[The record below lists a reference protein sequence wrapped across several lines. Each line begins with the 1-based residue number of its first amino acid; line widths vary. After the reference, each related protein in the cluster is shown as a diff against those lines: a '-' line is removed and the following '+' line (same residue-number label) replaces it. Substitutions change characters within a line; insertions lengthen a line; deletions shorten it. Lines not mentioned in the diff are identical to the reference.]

1 MKNLKKL
8 LFTFIISVLVLVP
21 VITNA
26 ETINVKTMEE
36 LLNAVKGNNTVVL
49 DDNITLNKALE
60 INGNNVVLDLNG
72 KTITITEKY
81 IDLIKGSLEITGK
94 GTIKDTRVLEATGST
109 IYVEGSTNK
118 SDTGYS
124 TLYVGKDITIDTTQW
139 GLSVWDTSAKAY
151 GVTVNFD
158 GTIVSTGSKAG
169 GITIQGNIKNDGT
182 AINVP
187 VINLSKTTKITAT
200 GSDGFPL
207 YGAGAG
213 EWNVVEATCEG
224 INGAL
229 GVKSGRFNIVNAT
242 LKATGKPGVAEGYGN
257 GINGVG
263 AAIQIES
270 NNTYFG
276 KIELLI
282 TQNSQIISEKGNSI
296 YHYSA
301 QTGVNNL
308 NELRIHDGNF
318 VGDIVF
324 QENDKVYVKGGTFQT
339 DSIGNYVEN
348 GYKLIKLSETKYT
361 VSNINYIDVE
371 GASATVTVDGKET
384 KYTSIE
390 AGIKVKVNAKADTG
404 YYVKEIIVKDSKD
417 NKITVTNNEFT
428 MPEGAVTISLD
439 TARCLDKDANIVE
452 VAKDI
457 TVSDKVN
464 GDKAKEI
471 LDIKLDNR
479 NSGLV
484 KSINKEKL
492 QLIDTTTIIEVNFN
506 TKLVEYDEK
515 TNKVVYEIKPMY
527 SINGIDYTEIPNEA
541 LNGGKIRIN
550 LPIPSSV
557 KDTHAKVKH
566 INNDK
571 VIDEKEYEIKKTE
584 DGKKYITIETT
595 SFSTFEISYFTAK
608 NLNPQTGDNVMTYV
622 IMLLGSML
630 TISTVVLL
638 KNVLINDC

>member
-109 IYVEGSTNK
+109 MYVEGSTNK

-213 EWNVVEATCEG
+213 QWNVVEATCEG

-229 GVKSGRFNIVNAT
+229 GVKSGRFNIANAT

-270 NNTYFG
+270 NNIYFG
-276 KIELLI
+276 KIELAI

-371 GASATVTVDGKET
+371 GAEATITVDGKEY
-384 KYTSIE
+384 KYTSVMQDK
-390 AGIKVKVNAKADTG
+390 KVTVNAKADTG

-515 TNKVVYEIKPMY
+515 TNKIVYEIKPMY

-550 LPIPSSV
+550 LPVPSSV

-630 TISTVVLL
+630 TIGIVVLL
-638 KNVLINDC
+638 KKRFN

>member
-124 TLYVGKDITIDTTQW
+124 TLYVGKDVTIDTTQW

-158 GTIVSTGSKAG
+158 GTIVSTGNEAG

-182 AINVP
+182 IINVP

-213 EWNVVEATCEG
+213 QWNVLEATCEG

-242 LKATGKPGVAEGYGN
+242 LKATGKPGVVEGYGN

-276 KIELLI
+276 KIELVI

-384 KYTSIE
+384 KYASIE
-390 AGIKVKVNAKADTG
+390 AGVKIKVNAKADTG

-457 TVSDKVN
+457 IVSDKVN

-630 TISTVVLL
+630 TIGTVVLL
-638 KNVLINDC
+638 KKRFN

>member
-124 TLYVGKDITIDTTQW
+124 TLYVGKDVTIDTTQW

-213 EWNVVEATCEG
+213 QWNVVGATCEG

-229 GVKSGRFNIVNAT
+229 GVKSGRFNIDNAT
-242 LKATGKPGVAEGYGN
+242 LKATGKPGVVEGYGN

-384 KYTSIE
+384 KYASIE

-622 IMLLGSML
+622 IMLSGSML
-630 TISTVVLL
+630 TIGTFVLL
-638 KNVLINDC
+638 KKRFN

>member
-213 EWNVVEATCEG
+213 QWNVVGATCEG

-229 GVKSGRFNIVNAT
+229 GVKSGRFNIANAT
-242 LKATGKPGVAEGYGN
+242 LKATGKPGIAEGYGN

-276 KIELLI
+276 KIELAI

-384 KYTSIE
+384 KYASIE

-417 NKITVTNNEFT
+417 NKITVINNEFT

-492 QLIDTTTIIEVNFN
+492 QLADTTTIIEVNFN

-630 TISTVVLL
+630 TIGTVVLL
-638 KNVLINDC
+638 KKRFN

>member
-8 LFTFIISVLVLVP
+8 LFTFITSVLVLVP

-94 GTIKDTRVLEATGST
+94 GTIKDTRVLEAPGST

-124 TLYVGKDITIDTTQW
+124 TLYVGKDVTIDTTQW

-213 EWNVVEATCEG
+213 QWNVVGATCEG

-229 GVKSGRFNIVNAT
+229 GVKSGRFNIDNAT
-242 LKATGKPGVAEGYGN
+242 LKATGKSGVAEGYGN

-384 KYTSIE
+384 KYASIE

-439 TARCLDKDANIVE
+439 TARCLDKDANIIE

-492 QLIDTTTIIEVNFN
+492 QLTDTTTIIEVNFN
-506 TKLVEYDEK
+506 AKLVEYDEK

-630 TISTVVLL
+630 TIGTVVLL
-638 KNVLINDC
+638 KKRFN

>member
-1 MKNLKKL
+1 MEKMRKL
-8 LFTFIISVLVLVP
+8 IFTLICSVLVLVP
-21 VITNA
+21 VIANA
-26 ETINVKTMEE
+26 ETVNVKTMDE
-36 LLNAVKGNNTVVL
+36 LLDAVKGNNTVVL
-49 DDNITLNKALE
+49 DENITLNKTLE
-60 INGNNVVLDLNG
+60 VNGNDVILNLNG
-72 KTITITEKY
+72 KTITITNKY
-81 IDLIKGSLEITGK
+81 IDLVKGSLEITGK
-94 GTIKDTRVLEATGST
+94 GAIKDTRALETTGST
-109 IYVEGSTNK
+109 MYVEGSTNK
-118 SDTGYS
+118 SDAGYS
-124 TLYVGKDITIDTTQW
+124 TLSVGKDVTIETTEW

-158 GTIVSTGSKAG
+158 GTIISSGNQAG
-169 GITIQGNIKNDGT
+169 GITVQGKIKNDGT
-182 AINVP
+182 IVNAP
-187 VINLSKTTKITAT
+187 VINLSATTKVTAT
-200 GSDGFPL
+200 GSNGFPL

-213 EWNVVEATCEG
+213 IWNIAGGTYEG

-229 GVKSGRFNIVNAT
+229 GVKSGSINISGGSF
-242 LKATGKPGVAEGYGN
+242 KATGEPGKAEGYGN

-276 KIELLI
+276 KMLI
-282 TQNSQIISEKGNSI
+282 NISGSPKIVSEKGNSI
-296 YHYSA
+296 YHYPA

-308 NELRIHDGNF
+308 NDLSILGGYF
-318 VGDIVF
+318 VGEMVF
-324 QENDKVYVKGGTFQT
+324 QENDKVTIKGGTFQS
-339 DSIGNYVEN
+339 DNIKDYVEKD
-348 GYKLIKLSETKYT
+348 YSLIKEGNAEYSVY
-361 VSNINYIDVE
+361 NIGYADVE

-384 KYTSIE
+384 KYASVS
-390 AGIKVKVNAKADTG
+390 AGIKVKVNVKADTG
-404 YYVKEIIVKDSKD
+404 YYVKEVIVKDADGK
-417 NKITVTNNEFT
+417 KITVTDNEFT
-428 MPEGAVTISLD
+428 MPEGAVTILLD

-457 TVSDKVN
+457 TVSDKVSE
-464 GDKAKEI
+464 DKAKEI
-471 LDIKLDNR
+471 LDITLDNK

-492 QLIDTTTIIEVNFN
+492 QLTDTTTIIEVNFN

-584 DGKKYITIETT
+584 NGEKYITIETT

-622 IMLLGSML
+622 IMLFGSML
-630 TISTVVLL
+630 TIGTVVVL
-638 KNVLINDC
+638 KKRFN

>member
-94 GTIKDTRVLEATGST
+94 GTIKDTRVLEAPGST

-213 EWNVVEATCEG
+213 QWNVVGATCEG

-229 GVKSGRFNIVNAT
+229 GVKSGRFNIDNAT

-384 KYTSIE
+384 KYASIE

-630 TISTVVLL
+630 TIGTVVLL
-638 KNVLINDC
+638 KKRFN

>member
-118 SDTGYS
+118 SDAGYS

-213 EWNVVEATCEG
+213 QWNVVGATCEG

-229 GVKSGRFNIVNAT
+229 GVKSGRFNIDNAT

-371 GASATVTVDGKET
+371 GAEATITVDGKEY
-384 KYTSIE
+384 KYTSVMQDK
-390 AGIKVKVNAKADTG
+390 KVTVNAKADTG

-457 TVSDKVN
+457 IVSDKVN

-492 QLIDTTTIIEVNFN
+492 QLTDTTTIIEVNFN

-630 TISTVVLL
+630 TIGTVVLL
-638 KNVLINDC
+638 KKRFN

>member
-8 LFTFIISVLVLVP
+8 LFTFITSVLVLVP

-124 TLYVGKDITIDTTQW
+124 TLYVGKNITIDTTQW

-213 EWNVVEATCEG
+213 QWNVVEATCEG

-242 LKATGKPGVAEGYGN
+242 LKATGKPGVVEGYGN

-371 GASATVTVDGKET
+371 GASTTVTVDGKET
-384 KYTSIE
+384 KYASIE

-492 QLIDTTTIIEVNFN
+492 QLVDTTTIIEVNFN
-506 TKLVEYDEK
+506 TKLIEYDEK

-630 TISTVVLL
+630 TIGTVVLL
-638 KNVLINDC
+638 KKRFN

>member
-213 EWNVVEATCEG
+213 QWNVVGATCEG

-229 GVKSGRFNIVNAT
+229 GVKSGRFNIDNAT
-242 LKATGKPGVAEGYGN
+242 LKATGKPGVVEGYGN

-384 KYTSIE
+384 KYASIE

-492 QLIDTTTIIEVNFN
+492 QLADTTTIIEVNFN

-630 TISTVVLL
+630 TIGTVVLL
-638 KNVLINDC
+638 KKRFN

>member
-94 GTIKDTRVLEATGST
+94 GTIKDTRVLEAPGST

-213 EWNVVEATCEG
+213 QWNVVEATCEG

-384 KYTSIE
+384 KYASIE

-630 TISTVVLL
+630 TIGTVVLL
-638 KNVLINDC
+638 KKRFN

>member
-109 IYVEGSTNK
+109 MYVEGSTNK
-118 SDTGYS
+118 SDAGYS

-187 VINLSKTTKITAT
+187 VINLSKATKITAT

-213 EWNVVEATCEG
+213 QWNVVGATCEG

-229 GVKSGRFNIVNAT
+229 GVKSGRFNIDNAT

-384 KYTSIE
+384 KYASIE

-439 TARCLDKDANIVE
+439 TARCLDKDAYIVE

-471 LDIKLDNR
+471 LDITLDNL
-479 NSGLV
+479 S
-484 KSINKEKL
+484 
-492 QLIDTTTIIEVNFN
+492 LI
-506 TKLVEYDEK
+506 
-515 TNKVVYEIKPMY
+515 
-527 SINGIDYTEIPNEA
+527 
-541 LNGGKIRIN
+541 
-550 LPIPSSV
+550 
-557 KDTHAKVKH
+557 H
-566 INNDK
+566 I
-571 VIDEKEYEIKKTE
+571 
-584 DGKKYITIETT
+584 
-595 SFSTFEISYFTAK
+595 
-608 NLNPQTGDNVMTYV
+608 
-622 IMLLGSML
+622 
-630 TISTVVLL
+630 
-638 KNVLINDC
+638 

>member
-1 MKNLKKL
+1 M
-8 LFTFIISVLVLVP
+8 
-21 VITNA
+21 
-26 ETINVKTMEE
+26 ME
-36 LLNAVKGNNTVVL
+36 LL
-49 DDNITLNKALE
+49 
-60 INGNNVVLDLNG
+60 
-72 KTITITEKY
+72 
-81 IDLIKGSLEITGK
+81 LI
-94 GTIKDTRVLEATGST
+94 
-109 IYVEGSTNK
+109 
-118 SDTGYS
+118 
-124 TLYVGKDITIDTTQW
+124 
-139 GLSVWDTSAKAY
+139 
-151 GVTVNFD
+151 
-158 GTIVSTGSKAG
+158 
-169 GITIQGNIKNDGT
+169 
-182 AINVP
+182 P

-213 EWNVVEATCEG
+213 QWNVVGATCEG

-229 GVKSGRFNIVNAT
+229 GVKSGRFNIDNAT

-371 GASATVTVDGKET
+371 GAEATITVDGKEY
-384 KYTSIE
+384 KYTSVMQDK
-390 AGIKVKVNAKADTG
+390 KVTVNAKADTG

-630 TISTVVLL
+630 TIGTVVLL
-638 KNVLINDC
+638 KKRFN

>member
-109 IYVEGSTNK
+109 MYVEGSTNK
-118 SDTGYS
+118 SDAGYS
-124 TLYVGKDITIDTTQW
+124 TLYVGKDVTIDTTQW

-213 EWNVVEATCEG
+213 QWNVVGATCEG

-229 GVKSGRFNIVNAT
+229 GVKSGRFNIANAT

-270 NNTYFG
+270 NNIYFG
-276 KIELLI
+276 KIELAI

-308 NELRIHDGNF
+308 NELRIYGGNF
-318 VGDIVF
+318 VGDTVF

-371 GASATVTVDGKET
+371 GAEATITVDGKEY
-384 KYTSIE
+384 KYTSVMQDK
-390 AGIKVKVNAKADTG
+390 KVTVNAKADTG

-428 MPEGAVTISLD
+428 MPDGAVTISLD

-471 LDIKLDNR
+471 LDITLDNR

-492 QLIDTTTIIEVNFN
+492 QLTDTTTIIEVNFN

-630 TISTVVLL
+630 TIGTVVLL
-638 KNVLINDC
+638 KKRFN

>member
-109 IYVEGSTNK
+109 MYVEGSTNK

-213 EWNVVEATCEG
+213 QWNVVGATCEG

-229 GVKSGRFNIVNAT
+229 GVKSGRFNIDNAT

-371 GASATVTVDGKET
+371 GASATVTVDGKEY
-384 KYTSIE
+384 KYTSVMQDK
-390 AGIKVKVNAKADTG
+390 KVTVNAKADTG

-457 TVSDKVN
+457 IVSDKVN
-464 GDKAKEI
+464 GYKAKEI

-492 QLIDTTTIIEVNFN
+492 QLADTTTIIEVNFN

-630 TISTVVLL
+630 TIGTVVLL
-638 KNVLINDC
+638 KKRFN

>member
-8 LFTFIISVLVLVP
+8 LFTFITSVLVLVP

-94 GTIKDTRVLEATGST
+94 GTIKDTRVLEAPGST

-124 TLYVGKDITIDTTQW
+124 TLYVGKDVTIDTTQW

-213 EWNVVEATCEG
+213 QWNVVGATCEG

-229 GVKSGRFNIVNAT
+229 GVKSGRFNIDNAT

-384 KYTSIE
+384 KYASIE

-439 TARCLDKDANIVE
+439 TARCLDKDANIIE

-492 QLIDTTTIIEVNFN
+492 QLTDTTTIIEVNFN

-630 TISTVVLL
+630 TIGTVVLL
-638 KNVLINDC
+638 KKRFN

>member
-8 LFTFIISVLVLVP
+8 LFTFITSVLVLVP

-94 GTIKDTRVLEATGST
+94 GTIKDTRVLEAPGST

-124 TLYVGKDITIDTTQW
+124 TLYVGKDVTIDTTQW

-213 EWNVVEATCEG
+213 QWNVVGATCEG

-229 GVKSGRFNIVNAT
+229 GVKSGRFNIDNAT

-384 KYTSIE
+384 KYASIE
-390 AGIKVKVNAKADTG
+390 VGIKVKVNAKADTG

-417 NKITVTNNEFT
+417 NKITITNNEFT

-492 QLIDTTTIIEVNFN
+492 QLTDTTTIIEVNFN

-630 TISTVVLL
+630 TIGTVVLL
-638 KNVLINDC
+638 KKRFN

>member
-109 IYVEGSTNK
+109 MYVEGSTNK
-118 SDTGYS
+118 SDAGYS

-213 EWNVVEATCEG
+213 QWNVVGATCEG

-229 GVKSGRFNIVNAT
+229 GVKSGRFNIDNAT

-371 GASATVTVDGKET
+371 GAEATITVDGKEY
-384 KYTSIE
+384 KYTSVMQDK
-390 AGIKVKVNAKADTG
+390 KVTVNAKADTG

-492 QLIDTTTIIEVNFN
+492 QLADTTTIIEVNFN

-566 INNDK
+566 INNNK

-630 TISTVVLL
+630 TIGTVVLL
-638 KNVLINDC
+638 KKRFN

>member
-109 IYVEGSTNK
+109 MYVEGSTNK
-118 SDTGYS
+118 SDAGYS

-213 EWNVVEATCEG
+213 QWNVVGATCEG

-371 GASATVTVDGKET
+371 GAEATITVDGKEY
-384 KYTSIE
+384 KYTSVMQDK
-390 AGIKVKVNAKADTG
+390 KVTVNAKADTG
-404 YYVKEIIVKDSKD
+404 YYVKEIIVKDSKN

-630 TISTVVLL
+630 TIGTVVLL
-638 KNVLINDC
+638 KKRFN

>member
-94 GTIKDTRVLEATGST
+94 GTIKDTRVLEAPGST

-124 TLYVGKDITIDTTQW
+124 TLYIGKDVTIDTTQW

-213 EWNVVEATCEG
+213 QWNVVGATCEG

-384 KYTSIE
+384 KYASIE

-492 QLIDTTTIIEVNFN
+492 QLVDTTTIIEVNFN

-630 TISTVVLL
+630 TIGTVVLL
-638 KNVLINDC
+638 KKRFN

>member
-94 GTIKDTRVLEATGST
+94 GTIKDTRVLEAPGST

-124 TLYVGKDITIDTTQW
+124 TLYVGKDVTIDTTQW

-213 EWNVVEATCEG
+213 QWNVVGATCEG

-229 GVKSGRFNIVNAT
+229 GVKSGRFNIDNAT

-384 KYTSIE
+384 KYASIE

-492 QLIDTTTIIEVNFN
+492 QLTDTTTIIEVNFN

-515 TNKVVYEIKPMY
+515 TNKIVYEIKPMY

-630 TISTVVLL
+630 TIGTVVLL
-638 KNVLINDC
+638 KKRFN

>member
-8 LFTFIISVLVLVP
+8 LFTFITSVLVLVP

-94 GTIKDTRVLEATGST
+94 GTIKDTRVLEAPGST

-124 TLYVGKDITIDTTQW
+124 TLYVGKDVTIDTTQW

-213 EWNVVEATCEG
+213 QWNVVGATCEG

-242 LKATGKPGVAEGYGN
+242 LKATGKPGVVEGYGN

-270 NNTYFG
+270 NNIYFG
-276 KIELLI
+276 KIELVI

-308 NELRIHDGNF
+308 NELRIHDGSF

-371 GASATVTVDGKET
+371 GASATVTVDGKEY
-384 KYTSIE
+384 KYTSVMQDK
-390 AGIKVKVNAKADTG
+390 KVTVNAKADTG

-457 TVSDKVN
+457 IVSDKVN

-630 TISTVVLL
+630 TIGTVVLL
-638 KNVLINDC
+638 KKRFN

>member
-81 IDLIKGSLEITGK
+81 IDLIKGLLEITGK
-94 GTIKDTRVLEATGST
+94 GTIKDTRVLEAPGST

-118 SDTGYS
+118 SDAGYS
-124 TLYVGKDITIDTTQW
+124 TLYVGKDVTIDTTQW

-213 EWNVVEATCEG
+213 QWNVVGATCEG

-270 NNTYFG
+270 NNIYFG
-276 KIELLI
+276 KIELVI

-371 GASATVTVDGKET
+371 GVSATVTVDGKET
-384 KYTSIE
+384 KYASIE

-492 QLIDTTTIIEVNFN
+492 QLTDTTTIIEVNFN

-630 TISTVVLL
+630 TIGTVVLL
-638 KNVLINDC
+638 KKRFN

>member
-109 IYVEGSTNK
+109 MYVEGSTNK
-118 SDTGYS
+118 DDTAFS
-124 TLYVGKDITIDTTQW
+124 TLNVGENVTIETTQW
-139 GLSVWDTSAKAY
+139 AISVWDTSGFAY

-158 GTIVSTGSKAG
+158 GKIISTGSKAG

-182 AINVP
+182 IINVP

-213 EWNVVEATCEG
+213 QWNVVEATCEG

-229 GVKSGRFNIVNAT
+229 GVKSGRFNIANAT

-276 KIELLI
+276 KIELVI

-339 DSIGNYVEN
+339 DSIGNYVEK

-361 VSNINYIDVE
+361 VSNINYLDVE
-371 GASATVTVDGKET
+371 GAEATITVDGKEY
-384 KYTSIE
+384 KYTSVMQDK
-390 AGIKVKVNAKADTG
+390 KVTVNAKADTG

-471 LDIKLDNR
+471 LDITLDNK

-492 QLIDTTTIIEVNFN
+492 QLTDTTTIIEVNFN

-630 TISTVVLL
+630 TIGTVVLL
-638 KNVLINDC
+638 KKRFN

>member
-109 IYVEGSTNK
+109 MYVEGSTNK
-118 SDTGYS
+118 SDAGYS

-213 EWNVVEATCEG
+213 QWNVLEATCEG

-371 GASATVTVDGKET
+371 GAEATITVDGKEY
-384 KYTSIE
+384 KYTSVMQDK
-390 AGIKVKVNAKADTG
+390 KVTVNAKADTG

-492 QLIDTTTIIEVNFN
+492 QLADTTTIIEVNFN

-630 TISTVVLL
+630 TIGTVVLL
-638 KNVLINDC
+638 KKRFN

>member
-94 GTIKDTRVLEATGST
+94 GTIKDTRVLEAPGST
-109 IYVEGSTNK
+109 IYVEGSTDK

-124 TLYVGKDITIDTTQW
+124 TLYVGKDVTIDTTQW

-213 EWNVVEATCEG
+213 QWNVLEATCEG

-242 LKATGKPGVAEGYGN
+242 LKATGKPGIAEGYGN

-270 NNTYFG
+270 NNIYFG
-276 KIELLI
+276 KIELVI

-384 KYTSIE
+384 KYASIE
-390 AGIKVKVNAKADTG
+390 VGIKVKVNAKADTG

-471 LDIKLDNR
+471 LDITLDNR

-484 KSINKEKL
+484 NSINKEKL
-492 QLIDTTTIIEVNFN
+492 QLTDTTTIIEVNFN

-630 TISTVVLL
+630 TIGTVVLL
-638 KNVLINDC
+638 KKRFN

>member
-94 GTIKDTRVLEATGST
+94 GTIKDTRVLEAPGST

-124 TLYVGKDITIDTTQW
+124 TLYVGKDVTIDTTQW

-213 EWNVVEATCEG
+213 QWNVVGATCEG

-229 GVKSGRFNIVNAT
+229 GVKSGRFNIDNAT

-384 KYTSIE
+384 KYASIE

-439 TARCLDKDANIVE
+439 TARCLDKDANIIE

-492 QLIDTTTIIEVNFN
+492 QLTDTTTIIEVNFN

-630 TISTVVLL
+630 TIGTVVLL
-638 KNVLINDC
+638 KKRFN

>member
-109 IYVEGSTNK
+109 MYVEGSTNK

-213 EWNVVEATCEG
+213 QWNVVGATCEG

-229 GVKSGRFNIVNAT
+229 GVKSGRFNIDNAT

-371 GASATVTVDGKET
+371 GASATVTVDGKEY
-384 KYTSIE
+384 KYTSVMQDK
-390 AGIKVKVNAKADTG
+390 KVTVNAKADTG

-630 TISTVVLL
+630 TIGIVVLL
-638 KNVLINDC
+638 KKRFN

>member
-94 GTIKDTRVLEATGST
+94 GTIKDTRVLEAPGST

-124 TLYVGKDITIDTTQW
+124 TLYVGKDVTIDTTQW

-213 EWNVVEATCEG
+213 QWNVVGATCEG

-229 GVKSGRFNIVNAT
+229 GVKSGRFNIDNAT
-242 LKATGKPGVAEGYGN
+242 LKATGKPGVVEGYGN

-348 GYKLIKLSETKYT
+348 GYKLIKSSETKYT

-371 GASATVTVDGKET
+371 GAEATITVDGKEY
-384 KYTSIE
+384 KYTSVMQDK
-390 AGIKVKVNAKADTG
+390 KVTVNAKADTG

-492 QLIDTTTIIEVNFN
+492 QLADTTTIIEVNFN

-630 TISTVVLL
+630 TIGTVVLL
-638 KNVLINDC
+638 KKRFN

>member
-109 IYVEGSTNK
+109 MYVEGSTNK
-118 SDTGYS
+118 SDAGYS

-213 EWNVVEATCEG
+213 QWNVLEATCEG

-229 GVKSGRFNIVNAT
+229 GVKSGRFNIDNAT
-242 LKATGKPGVAEGYGN
+242 LKATGKPGVVEGYGN

-276 KIELLI
+276 KIELVI

-371 GASATVTVDGKET
+371 GAEATITVDGKEY
-384 KYTSIE
+384 KYTSVMQDK
-390 AGIKVKVNAKADTG
+390 KVTVNAKADTG

-492 QLIDTTTIIEVNFN
+492 QLTDTTTIIEVNFN

-630 TISTVVLL
+630 TIGTVVLL
-638 KNVLINDC
+638 KKRFN

>member
-118 SDTGYS
+118 SDAGYS

-213 EWNVVEATCEG
+213 QWNVVGATCEG

-229 GVKSGRFNIVNAT
+229 GVKSGRFNIDNAT

-270 NNTYFG
+270 NNIYFG
-276 KIELLI
+276 KIELVI

-384 KYTSIE
+384 KYASIE

-417 NKITVTNNEFT
+417 NKITITNNEFT

-439 TARCLDKDANIVE
+439 IARCLDKDANIIE

-492 QLIDTTTIIEVNFN
+492 QLTDTTTIIEVNFN
-506 TKLVEYDEK
+506 TKLIEYDEK

-630 TISTVVLL
+630 TIGTVVLL
-638 KNVLINDC
+638 KKRFN

>member
-94 GTIKDTRVLEATGST
+94 GTIKDTRVLEAPGST

-124 TLYVGKDITIDTTQW
+124 TLYVGKDVTIDTTQW

-213 EWNVVEATCEG
+213 QWNVVGATCEG

-229 GVKSGRFNIVNAT
+229 GVKSGRFNIDNAT

-384 KYTSIE
+384 KYASIE

-439 TARCLDKDANIVE
+439 TARCLDKDANIIE

-630 TISTVVLL
+630 TIGTVVLL
-638 KNVLINDC
+638 KKRFN

>member
-94 GTIKDTRVLEATGST
+94 GTIKDTRVLEAPGST

-124 TLYVGKDITIDTTQW
+124 TLYVGKDVTIDTTQW

-213 EWNVVEATCEG
+213 QWNVVGATCEG

-371 GASATVTVDGKET
+371 GAEATITVDGKEY
-384 KYTSIE
+384 KYTSVMQDK
-390 AGIKVKVNAKADTG
+390 KVTVNAKADTG

-492 QLIDTTTIIEVNFN
+492 QLADTTTIIEVNFN

-566 INNDK
+566 INNNK

-630 TISTVVLL
+630 TIGTVVLL
-638 KNVLINDC
+638 KKRFN

>member
-94 GTIKDTRVLEATGST
+94 GTIKDTRVLEAPGST

-124 TLYVGKDITIDTTQW
+124 TLYVGKDVTIDTTQW

-213 EWNVVEATCEG
+213 QWNVVGATCEG

-229 GVKSGRFNIVNAT
+229 GVKSGRFNIDNAT

-384 KYTSIE
+384 KYASIE

-439 TARCLDKDANIVE
+439 TARCLDKDANIIE

-492 QLIDTTTIIEVNFN
+492 QLTDTTTIIEVNFN

-638 KNVLINDC
+638 KKRFN

>member
-94 GTIKDTRVLEATGST
+94 GTIKDTRVLEAPGST

-124 TLYVGKDITIDTTQW
+124 TLYVGKDVTIDTTQW

-213 EWNVVEATCEG
+213 QWNVVEATCEG

-384 KYTSIE
+384 KYASIE

-439 TARCLDKDANIVE
+439 TARCLDKDANIIE

-492 QLIDTTTIIEVNFN
+492 QLTDTTTIIEVNFN

-630 TISTVVLL
+630 TIGTVVLL
-638 KNVLINDC
+638 KKRFN

>member
-109 IYVEGSTNK
+109 MYVEGSTNK
-118 SDTGYS
+118 SDAGYS

-213 EWNVVEATCEG
+213 QWNVVGATCEG

-229 GVKSGRFNIVNAT
+229 GVKSGRFNIDNAT

-371 GASATVTVDGKET
+371 GAEATITVDGKEY
-384 KYTSIE
+384 KYTSVMQDK
-390 AGIKVKVNAKADTG
+390 KVTVNAKADTG

-492 QLIDTTTIIEVNFN
+492 QLTDTTTIIEVNFN

-571 VIDEKEYEIKKTE
+571 VIDEKEYEINKTE

-630 TISTVVLL
+630 TIGTVVLL
-638 KNVLINDC
+638 KKRFN

>member
-94 GTIKDTRVLEATGST
+94 GTIKDTRVLEAPGST

-124 TLYVGKDITIDTTQW
+124 TLYVGKDVTIDTTQW

-213 EWNVVEATCEG
+213 QWNVVGATCEG

-384 KYTSIE
+384 KYASIE

-417 NKITVTNNEFT
+417 NKITITNNEFT

-439 TARCLDKDANIVE
+439 IARCLDKDANIVE

-492 QLIDTTTIIEVNFN
+492 QLTDTTTIIEVNFN
-506 TKLVEYDEK
+506 TKLIEYDEK

-630 TISTVVLL
+630 TIGTVVLL
-638 KNVLINDC
+638 KKRFN

>member
-124 TLYVGKDITIDTTQW
+124 TLYVGKDVTIDTTQW

-213 EWNVVEATCEG
+213 QWNVLEATCEG

-371 GASATVTVDGKET
+371 GAEATITVDGKEY
-384 KYTSIE
+384 KYTSVMQDK
-390 AGIKVKVNAKADTG
+390 KVTVNAKADTG

-492 QLIDTTTIIEVNFN
+492 QLADTTTIIEVNFN

-630 TISTVVLL
+630 TIGTVVLL
-638 KNVLINDC
+638 KKRFN

>member
-49 DDNITLNKALE
+49 DDNITLNKTLE

-94 GTIKDTRVLEATGST
+94 GTIKDTRVLEAPGST

-124 TLYVGKDITIDTTQW
+124 TLYVGKDVTIDTTQW

-213 EWNVVEATCEG
+213 QWNVVGATCEG

-229 GVKSGRFNIVNAT
+229 GVKSGRFNIDNAT

-371 GASATVTVDGKET
+371 GAEATITVDGKEY
-384 KYTSIE
+384 KYTSVMQDK
-390 AGIKVKVNAKADTG
+390 KVTVNAKADTG

-492 QLIDTTTIIEVNFN
+492 QLTDTTTIIEVNFN

-515 TNKVVYEIKPMY
+515 TNKIVYEIKPMY

-638 KNVLINDC
+638 KKRFN